1 MQWEKQVLI
10 GLPSFLVN
18 WVIDYAPN
26 LVAPLH
32 DYSPEVDFSNTESDT
47 VEPVT
52 YLPLIIILD

>member
-1 MQWEKQVLI
+1 M
-10 GLPSFLVN
+10 N